1 MVDGSPIFRIS
12 TTTNKLCTGPPHKTT
27 GIDTGF
33 GEQRKEN
40 IMRNN
45 SWQTVQERL
54 RLEKL
59 EKQAVKRHQQK
70 LRERTAIV
78 QDGDMVRVGS
88 DGSYTLIAGGGR
100 AMLGKPDIRANAFD
114 NQPGVGKVYG
124 ITHDTSRKPQPSDDE
139 VRAITRKAIGD
150 VAKPYSDDQ
159 LSEQEIQQM
168 VAAYT
173 DTLESDDMTADEVA
187 ACVKA
192 FEDDLRENGRPAA
205 KRFRSGAVLH
215 DADLSRARQQH
226 FEARCQFL
234 SDAWKGTPA
243 APSTSTIAPVAPLRS
258 VSDARAQREQAH
270 RERAAFLESQW
281 RS

>member
-1 MVDGSPIFRIS
+1 MGNWHTFQ
-12 TTTNKLCTGPPHKTT
+12 KK
-27 GIDTGF
+27 
-33 GEQRKEN
+33 QRLERLEKEAA
-40 IMRNN
+40 RRH
-45 SWQTVQERL
+45 QERL
-54 RLEKL
+54 R
-59 EKQAVKRHQQK
+59 QRV
-70 LRERTAIV
+70 AIV
-78 QDGDMVRVGS
+78 QDGDCVRVGS

-114 NQPGVGKVYG
+114 NHPGVGKVYG
-124 ITHDTSRKPQPSDDE
+124 ITHDTGRKPQPSDDE
-139 VRAITRKAIGD
+139 VRAITRKAMGD
-150 VAKPYSDDQ
+150 VAKPYSDDE
-159 LSEQEIQQM
+159 LSEDEIQRM

-173 DTLESDDMTADEVA
+173 ENLESDDMTDDEIV

-205 KRFRSGAVLH
+205 KRYRAGAVLH
-215 DADLSRARQQH
+215 DDSLSRARQQH

-243 APSTSTIAPVAPLRS
+243 APSTSTTPPAAPLRA
-258 VSDARAQREQAH
+258 VTDARAQREQAH